1 MNQLYLHIAALENQL
16 WELSEVKFQANFRRS
31 KKKKSGWM
39 AGPTYRPRVSDHYP
53 GIPLA
58 KAHIF
63 EHLRDLCP
71 ADSHSEPLALLFIQ
85 FY

>member
-1 MNQLYLHIAALENQL
+1 LP
-16 WELSEVKFQANFRRS
+16 FRDIIFL
-31 KKKKSGWM
+31 
-39 AGPTYRPRVSDHYP
+39 AH
-53 GIPLA
+53 A